1 MSKINTRITHD
12 ICLTQLMPM
21 LPAYRNQ
28 SNDLQRRSID
38 WLLYDANVIHTSE
51 KISASQSRFLH
62 VYQL

>member
-1 MSKINTRITHD
+1 
-12 ICLTQLMPM
+12 MPM
-21 LPAYRNQ
+21 LPAYRNE

-51 KISASQSRFLH
+51 KISASQSRFLR

>member
-1 MSKINTRITHD
+1 
-12 ICLTQLMPM
+12 MPM

-51 KISASQSRFLH
+51 KISASQSQFLH